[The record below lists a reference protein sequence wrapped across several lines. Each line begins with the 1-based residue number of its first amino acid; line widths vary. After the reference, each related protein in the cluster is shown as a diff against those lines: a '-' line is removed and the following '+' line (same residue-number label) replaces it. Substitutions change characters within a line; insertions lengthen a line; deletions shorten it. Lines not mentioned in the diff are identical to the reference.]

1 MTSTYGQSKI
11 ITSEST
17 VQHFTKTQFDTLV
30 VYKYLREEK
39 YLTGLPHTLLYKL
52 KQFLPEHELNGK
64 MRVRVAKALQHHLT
78 NAILQTRE
86 RSVLR

>member
-17 VQHFTKTQFDTLV
+17 VPHFTNTEFDTLV

-39 YLTGLPHTLLYKL
+39 YLAGLPHTSLYK
-52 KQFLPEHELNGK
+52 
-64 MRVRVAKALQHHLT
+64 
-78 NAILQTRE
+78 
-86 RSVLR
+86 